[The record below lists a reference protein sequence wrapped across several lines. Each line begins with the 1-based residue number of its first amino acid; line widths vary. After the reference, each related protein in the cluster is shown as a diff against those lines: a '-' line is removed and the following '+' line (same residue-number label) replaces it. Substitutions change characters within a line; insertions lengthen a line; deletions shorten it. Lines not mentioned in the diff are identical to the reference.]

1 MTCRILAI
9 CDTEE
14 VYADLLTKQLLRLP
28 EQDLQIR
35 SFTTMDQLLAF
46 AETEEITFLVLSENL
61 LEKRHGIQAKVCC
74 CLSSERKVVKELED
88 VVYIYRY
95 QTTERIYQ
103 EICKN
108 ECAYSRIHTASKH
121 AKKEMCECIGVF
133 NPVHRNGQT
142 TFARGLSSIMN
153 TKTSRVLYLG
163 MEEYAG
169 VRDNCADFDA
179 EDADAVTGDLMDLL
193 FHVRQNEESAS
204 ERLEEFLVQGI
215 PYDYI
220 HPMHV
225 GQDIKN
231 VTLAQWLA
239 LLKILRESEIYQV
252 IVLDVD
258 TCVQGYMEILESCD
272 RIFVPIREGIG
283 GESKLAQFEENL
295 VFLKKEELKNQL
307 EYTYLPTFTALEKEE
322 VQRNLEIFVARLL
335 RRGY

>member
-35 SFTTMDQLLAF
+35 SFTTVDQLLAF

-61 LEKRHGIQAKVCC
+61 LEKRHGIRAKVCC
-74 CLSSERKVVKELED
+74 CLSSERKVTKELED

-108 ECAYSRIHTASKH
+108 ECAYTRNQGAMNHGR
-121 AKKEMCECIGVF
+121 KERCECIGVF

-142 TFARGLSSIMN
+142 TFARGLSSIMS

-163 MEEYAG
+163 MEEYVG
-169 VRDNCADFDA
+169 VGDDYANLDT
-179 EDADAVTGDLMDLL
+179 EDTDVAVGDLMDLL
-193 FHVRQNEESAS
+193 FHVRQNPEQAEQQ
-204 ERLEEFLVQGI
+204 LEEFLVQGMS
-215 PYDYI
+215 YDYI

-231 VTLAQWLA
+231 ITLAQWLA
-239 LLKILRESEIYQV
+239 LLKIIRESGLHQV
-252 IVLDVD
+252 VVLDVD
-258 TCVQGYMEILESCD
+258 TSVQGYMEILEACD

-283 GESKLAQFEENL
+283 GEAKLSQFEENL
-295 VFLKKEELKNQL
+295 VFLNKEELKERL
-307 EYTYLPTFTALEKEE
+307 EYTYLPAFTSLEREE
-322 VQRNLEIFVARLL
+322 VERNLEIFVARLL